1 MTGVST
7 LGQALAQMERLKA
20 MNLQFS
26 NLATQ
31 LSTGRKTQVFS
42 GLGNDVVTSER
53 ARASFKSL
61 DTYIAN
67 ITHADRRIQLTSSA
81 ISEFRAQAQNFAH
94 ALVAFSQ
101 ESAHQQGDVVTYDD
115 PLTTQVETTQLG
127 FTSDQPDVDLRTL
140 QSLAESIY
148 GFLVELINRKDGE
161 RYMLAGA
168 DNLNSPLTDTG
179 SLGAAIN
186 SLLDDWRGGV
196 IDNDQLIS
204 GLHSRDATQDPNAI
218 TDTTVGYSPALANGT
233 ARGVFVRIDDNSEID
248 YTALANDQS
257 FRDIIVAI
265 SWFKSGNLGPI
276 ADQVDPDT
284 LAVVTEGAPG
294 DDVAEM
300 KENFYAVFN
309 NMTAML
315 NQALDNL
322 EAVEFKIE
330 SARARITETKLDH
343 QQQKN
348 VLLGAISDVEN
359 INIDE
364 VAVKLN
370 ALQIQMDAS
379 YRITARMQELSLV
392 NFLFT

>member
-7 LGQALAQMERLKA
+7 LGQALAQMERLKT

-26 NLATQ
+26 DLSTQ
-31 LSTGRKTQVFS
+31 LSTGKVTQRFS

-61 DTYIAN
+61 DTYMTN
-67 ITHADRRIQLTSSA
+67 ITHANRRIQITSTA
-81 ISEFRAQAQNFAH
+81 IGEFRQQAENFAH
-94 ALVAFSQ
+94 ELIAFSQ
-101 ESAHQQGDVVTYDD
+101 ESAHQQGDLVTYDD

-127 FTSDQPDVDLRTL
+127 YTEAGADVDFTTL
-140 QSLAESIY
+140 QNLADSIY

-161 RYMLAGA
+161 RFVLAGA

-179 SLGAAIN
+179 SLDSAIS
-186 SLLDDWRGGV
+186 SLLADWRAGA

-204 GLHSRDATQDPNAI
+204 GLKARDATADPNAI
-218 TDTTVGYSPALANGT
+218 TDTTVGYSPALAAGT

-248 YTALANDQS
+248 YTALANDQA

-265 SWFKSGNLGPI
+265 SWFKSENLGPI
-276 ADQVDPDT
+276 ADQVDPNT
-284 LAVVTEGAPG
+284 LAVTTEGAPG
-294 DDVAEM
+294 DDVDEM

-309 NMTAML
+309 QMTAML
-315 NQALDNL
+315 NKALDNL
-322 EAVEFKIE
+322 EAVEFKVE
-330 SARARITETKLDH
+330 SARARIAETKLNH
-343 QQQKN
+343 EQSKN
-348 VLLGAISDVEN
+348 VMLNAIADVEDVN
-359 INIDE
+359 MDE

-370 ALQIQMDAS
+370 ALQIQLDAS

-392 NFLFT
+392 NFLF